1 MKFNELCK
9 LCTCR
14 VVITEKSKTQ
24 IQREKVDIGIHWM
37 DSITWPQSVADS
49 SWAYG
54 YPQIGPAF
62 ELIPV
67 HPWWLSQASILGAVA
82 GAHLVRHVAPAYGVP
97 AGEPRFSPLIGS
109 CKQLEMWYFGFVHW
123 CSLLFRHWQRW
134 RGVRPSQVE
143 DLPRSPLSATTC
155 CNNQFSWVIILC
167 SVAGS
172 FLNGWLLDCSRV
184 STRSDDLGRLSMMS
198 VTINVQSCPIS
209 DLGLCALR
217 PLRKEVVALVRW
229 HVGSRRGESCAN
241 HVKELAKVGWIGQ
254 LFLSIFCNVCCSGV
268 CRLRKHLSLICR
280 WIFMQPTLSLRDIPP
295 NHFQLILGILGWNA
309 LHNTVVEV
317 APPSLDSKMLR
328 SGSPAVLRIPPL
340 SEYSSIIFFQN
351 EHFSREDGVWTD
363 RLSSRP
369 MASHSFPLTCW
380 TCLRNRYGSVALG
393 VISCQYDFC
402 IFSTTC
408 HQFPPFPTGSK

>member
-1 MKFNELCK
+1 MAQPGFNPGCSGWCSFGASCGACLW
-9 LCTCR
+9 
-14 VVITEKSKTQ
+14 S
-24 IQREKVDIGIHWM
+24 
-37 DSITWPQSVADS
+37 S
-49 SWAYG
+49 SWGTQVLTPDLVLQA
-54 YPQIGPAF
+54 IGDVM
-62 ELIPV
+62 L
-67 HPWWLSQASILGAVA
+67 WLCSLMFIAL
-82 GAHLVRHVAPAYGVP
+82 
-97 AGEPRFSPLIGS
+97 SPLTKMKG
-109 CKQLEMWYFGFVHW
+109 G
-123 CSLLFRHWQRW
+123 
-134 RGVRPSQVE
+134 
-143 DLPRSPLSATTC
+143 
-155 CNNQFSWVIILC
+155 VIILC

-172 FLNGWLLDCSRV
+172 FLNCWLLDCSRV

-229 HVGSRRGESCAN
+229 HVGSRRGESYAN
-241 HVKELAKVGWIGQ
+241 HIKELAKVGWISQ

-402 IFSTTC
+402 IYSTTC